1 LLLKLLRSRSTLSY
15 WSSSLLLTKQ
25 IEQVESR
32 SGLVEDSGLNTK
44 CIVWSVEVDSGQLRS
59 LNIASELSCGHG
71 LTSLTTEPKPSLQT
85 WTQRVGVTIVDSS
98 SHESSDTIVTAAV
111 QLSSSSEG
119 CPQTLSIT
127 NLSGHSELGNNLTN
141 QRRLLY
147 VSTNQKRVFT

>member
-1 LLLKLLRSRSTLSY
+1 MSTNQKSVLSTVNQ
-15 WSSSLLLTKQ
+15 S
-25 IEQVESR
+25 
-32 SGLVEDSGLNTK
+32 EDGIKYTINQSEASIYLNTK

-71 LTSLTTEPKPSLQT
+71 LTSLTTEPEPSLQT

-98 SHESSDTIVTAAV
+98 SHESSDTIVTTAV

-141 QRRLLY
+141 QRRVLFL
-147 VSTNQKRVFT
+147 STNQKRVFT